1 MKHVEILRDK
11 RKFAVEMDR
20 IDTWNYKV
28 DVYEI
33 LPDDDFV
40 FCGKAISNDPEHAA
54 GTIIRKHLK
63 RGD

>member
-1 MKHVEILRDK
+1 MKHVEILRNN
-11 RKFAVEMDR
+11 RQFISEIDR
-20 IDTWNYKV
+20 IDRWNCKI

-54 GTIIRKHLK
+54 ETIIGDYLK
-63 RGD
+63 RR

>member
-33 LPDDDFV
+33 LPDDFI

-54 GTIIRKHLK
+54 GTIIRKYLK
-63 RGD
+63 RRD